1 MITLA
6 HVAEFVNELK
16 GDVSE
21 PTRTLIAKRLA
32 NLLSTALQSDP
43 ENYKLW
49 INQGCKTFYA
59 RCELTCPERWVNDN
73 LSVSETAL
81 SAFCNKWM
89 SVEQFKL
96 KDADEWQFVTPELN
110 GLRATMIEELLALSK
125 ASA

>member
-6 HVAEFVNELK
+6 NVAEFVNELK

-32 NLLSTALQSDP
+32 NLLGVALQGDP

-49 INQGCKTFYA
+49 INQGCKIFYS

-73 LSVSETAL
+73 LNVSETAL
-81 SAFCNKWM
+81 ATFCNKWM

-96 KDADEWQFVTPELN
+96 KDTENWQFMTPELN
-110 GLRATMIEELLALSK
+110 GLRVTMVEELLALSK

>member
-59 RCELTCPERWVNDN
+59 RCELTYPERWVNDN